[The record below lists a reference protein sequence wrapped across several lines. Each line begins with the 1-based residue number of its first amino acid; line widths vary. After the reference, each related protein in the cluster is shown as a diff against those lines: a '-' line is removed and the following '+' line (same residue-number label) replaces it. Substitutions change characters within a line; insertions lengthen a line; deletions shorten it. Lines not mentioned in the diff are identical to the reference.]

1 MNIKPIKTEKKIK
14 QKFLNIFGSNCK
26 PKREL
31 QRIMT
36 NQKLLK
42 LNYAQKQIQHLKNKT
57 LINNMKNTN

>member
-42 LNYAQKQIQHLKNKT
+42 LNYSQKQIQHLKIK
-57 LINNMKNTN
+57 L